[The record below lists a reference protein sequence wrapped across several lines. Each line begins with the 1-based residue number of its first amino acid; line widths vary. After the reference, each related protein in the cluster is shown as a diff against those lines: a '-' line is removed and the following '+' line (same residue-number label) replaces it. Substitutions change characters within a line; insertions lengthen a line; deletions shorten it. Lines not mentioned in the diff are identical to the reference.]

1 MNSEDIREFCLSL
14 KGTTESFPFDETT
27 LVFKVF
33 NKMYCLLN
41 LEGDLSVNLKNDP
54 ERIIEMREEFPSVLP
69 GYHMNKKYWNTVLV
83 DGSIPGNTIKKWIAE
98 SYGEIVKNLPVMKQQ
113 HLKIKLL

>member
-1 MNSEDIREFCLSL
+1 
-14 KGTTESFPFDETT
+14 
-27 LVFKVF
+27 
-33 NKMYCLLN
+33 
-41 LEGDLSVNLKNDP
+41 
-54 ERIIEMREEFPSVLP
+54 
-69 GYHMNKKYWNTVLV
+69 MNKKYWNTVLV